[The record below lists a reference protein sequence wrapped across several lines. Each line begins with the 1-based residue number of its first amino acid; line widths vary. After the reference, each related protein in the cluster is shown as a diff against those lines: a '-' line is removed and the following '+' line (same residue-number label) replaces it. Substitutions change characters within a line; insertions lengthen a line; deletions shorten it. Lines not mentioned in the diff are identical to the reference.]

1 MLENQLITDD
11 EFFHWLSPVFCLI
24 VVLFADLSDL
34 AFCWINESA
43 CGLVLEVVFMIFKGY
58 ECLPLCHTFCTVVD
72 VEVSSNVFGFVVNV
86 SDGII
91 VQKLSARNNGYSQ
104 RYLKIQNNTQ

>member
-1 MLENQLITDD
+1 MVESS
-11 EFFHWLSPVFCLI
+11 FLSDSGVDVFED
-24 VVLFADLSDL
+24 LFADSSDF

-43 CGLVLEVVFMIFKGY
+43 CGVVLEVVFMVFKRY

-86 SDGII
+86 NDSII
-91 VQKLSARNNGYSQ
+91 VRFLVGRCYVISE
-104 RYLKIQNNTQ
+104 